1 MSRCLHPQTPP
12 EDAFRGSNYLLT
24 RYLEDFGRLRMGPAY
39 HVRGSLCWSPV
50 FHHPGYQNSKMQVA
64 SKIPTVSGLIPE
76 NGEKKGWVFLVSGLV
91 GSGWVP
97 PQSLTWNLKI
107 NPWKRRFLLETIIF
121 RFHVK
126 LWGAMI
132 FCQTVLEWILGTVT
146 VALLYKSLS
155 EVAIFKRLDSSS
167 AMELSFWSRIQ
178 VRKKN
183 ICWMFSC

>member
-1 MSRCLHPQTPP
+1 
-12 EDAFRGSNYLLT
+12 
-24 RYLEDFGRLRMGPAY
+24 
-39 HVRGSLCWSPV
+39 
-50 FHHPGYQNSKMQVA
+50 
-64 SKIPTVSGLIPE
+64 
-76 NGEKKGWVFLVSGLV
+76 LVSGLV

-167 AMELSFWSRIQ
+167 AMELSF
-178 VRKKN
+178 
-183 ICWMFSC
+183 